1 MSSEHL
7 LLSPLHTRIASQR
20 RTACGGGEGGRER
33 GREASIQKE
42 GHRTARSLA
51 LAQCTVVLLSTAV
64 AHIHHHHGYTSAS
77 GRLQFRPFRVR
88 ASVLPEALSNSV
100 LAQEQSTTDGDSN
113 GSCKSVDLD
122 HCARSAVCYI
132 KPQQRR
138 GEKVDMKRWCRKR
151 P

>member
-1 MSSEHL
+1 MSTFS
-7 LLSPLHTRIASQR
+7 SPPSTRASHR
-20 RTACGGGEGGRER
+20 SGAPRAAAVKEGGNEGGRHLYRKKATEPL
-33 GREASIQKE
+33 
-42 GHRTARSLA
+42 ARSLA

-138 GEKVDMKRWCRKR
+138 GEKVDMKRWCRQR